1 MRNLE
6 FLSKQPVHR
15 FNIVAHGG
23 QRETWPVQRLRRV
36 ARRRGASVAKH
47 LSSHQE
53 QFGRIERP
61 LRANQPL
68 VAVKS
73 SHVVRWKQHHV
84 VPGGIEMSISS
95 INHACL
101 WQGDST
107 FGFEV
112 RNHELM
118 LFPLFDFWSG
128 CGLCYERL

>member
-6 FLSKQPVHR
+6 FLRKQPVHR
-15 FNIVAHGG
+15 FNIVANGG
-23 QRETWPVQRLRRV
+23 QRETWPVQRLRCV

-47 LSSHQE
+47 LCSYQE

-73 SHVVRWKQHHV
+73 SHVVRWKQHHIV
-84 VPGGIEMSISS
+84 FCGIEMSISS

-101 WQGDST
+101 WQADSA

-118 LFPLFDFWSG
+118 LFSLFDSWSC
-128 CGLCYERL
+128 CGLCCE